1 MALDG
6 SRLEA
11 ADGTCELVRVAGQ
24 LQIVTDVGVAVGC
37 VEPRQ
42 ARYQKKKKRAV
53 NSALIAALIAP

>member
-1 MALDG
+1 MALGG

-42 ARYQKKKKRAV
+42 ARFKKKKAV
-53 NSALIAALIAP
+53 NSALIAPLIAP

>member
-42 ARYQKKKKRAV
+42 ARYKKNRAV
-53 NSALIAALIAP
+53 HSALIAALIAP

>member
-42 ARYQKKKKRAV
+42 ARYKKKNRAV
-53 NSALIAALIAP
+53 NSAVIAALIAP